1 MFSQTRR
8 IAAPG
13 RRAGLATRLLS
24 VITFQRH
31 RKSLSRLDDRL
42 LDDIGLSQHEAR
54 TEQDRP
60 FWDVPPN
67 WRL

>member
-13 RRAGLATRLLS
+13 HRAGLITRLLA
-24 VITFQRH
+24 VLTLHRH
-31 RKSLSRLDDRL
+31 RTALSRLDDRL
-42 LDDIGLSQHEAR
+42 LDDIGLSQQQAKA
-54 TEQDRP
+54 EQDRP

-67 WRL
+67 WRQ

>member
-13 RRAGLATRLLS
+13 RRAGLFTRLLAML
-24 VITFQRH
+24 TLHRH
-31 RKSLSRLDDRL
+31 RRALSRLDDRL
-42 LDDIGLSQHEAR
+42 LDDIGLSQHQAR
-54 TEQDRP
+54 AEQERP

>member
-13 RRAGLATRLLS
+13 RRAGLFTRLLAAMAL
-24 VITFQRH
+24 QRH
-31 RKSLSRLDDRL
+31 RKSLSHLDDRL
-42 LDDIGLSQHEAR
+42 LDDIGLSQQQAQA
-54 TEQDRP
+54 EQQRP
-60 FWDVPPN
+60 FWDVPAH